1 VRLVSARLYSIALSN
16 PGRAAA
22 GMLEHTRTP
31 YRLVRLPGGMHPLLL
46 RAAGFRGL
54 TVPAL
59 ELENG
64 RRLQGSLAISR
75 ALHELAPERELLP
88 RDRAARRAVEDAE
101 SWGHSELQPLPRRI
115 LRWGL
120 VRDRALRRWFAKD
133 ILHWPASALLGELG
147 RPTAIAMARVAGA
160 DEAAAR
166 DAVRRLPGALDRVDE
181 LIAEGTIG
189 GARPNAADFQVL
201 STVRFLLEFTDLVH
215 LVQDRPGAAAARRL
229 FPTWEGPIPQ
239 FSDGSAGIVESSR

>member
-1 VRLVSARLYSIALSN
+1 VSARLYSIALSN

-22 GMLEHTRTP
+22 GMLAHTRTP
-31 YRLVRLPGGMHPLLL
+31 YRTVRLPGGMHPLLL
-46 RAAGFRGL
+46 RAAGFRGG

-59 ELENG
+59 EFANG
-64 RRLQGSLAISR
+64 RRVQGSLAISR
-75 ALHELAPERELLP
+75 ALHDLAPERGLFP
-88 RDRAARRAVEDAE
+88 RERAVRRAVEEAE
-101 SWGHSELQPLPRRI
+101 SWGHSALQPLPRRV
-115 LRWGL
+115 LRWRL

-133 ILHWPASALLGELG
+133 ILHWPAPGLMGELG

-160 DEAAAR
+160 DEASAR
-166 DAVRRLPGALDRVDE
+166 DAVRRLPEALDRVDE

-189 GARPNAADFQVL
+189 GAQPNAADFQIL
-201 STVRFLLEFTDLVH
+201 STVRLLLEFTDLCR
-215 LVQDRPGAAAARRL
+215 LAEGRPGAAAARRL